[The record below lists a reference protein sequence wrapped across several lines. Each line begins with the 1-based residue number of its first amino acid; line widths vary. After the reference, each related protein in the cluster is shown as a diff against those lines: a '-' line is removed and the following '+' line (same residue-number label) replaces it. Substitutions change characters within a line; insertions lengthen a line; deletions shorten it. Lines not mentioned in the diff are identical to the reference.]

1 MNDLAE
7 RSGVTQGEAPP
18 PASARRP
25 RIVIIGAGFG
35 GLSAAQR
42 LARVAADVI
51 VIDRRN
57 HHLFQP
63 LLYQVA
69 TAALSPADI
78 AAPIRGILSRQPN
91 TVVILGTVTG
101 IDLGA
106 LREPD
111 RRRRDE
117 ERPCRSEQKTATNQN
132 DYLTGK
138 APYKSCELSVPERRD
153 GLTEGIHRARV
164 LQVRIHFPPA

>member
-25 RIVIIGAGFG
+25 RIFIIGAGFG

-101 IDLGA
+101 IDLA
-106 LREPD
+106 NR
-111 RRRRDE
+111 
-117 ERPCRSEQKTATNQN
+117 T
-132 DYLTGK
+132 
-138 APYKSCELSVPERRD
+138 VP
-153 GLTEGIHRARV
+153 
-164 LQVRIHFPPA
+164 

>member
-1 MNDLAE
+1 MDDLAK
-7 RSGVTQGEAPP
+7 RSGVTQRDAPP
-18 PASARRP
+18 PLSARRP
-25 RIVIIGAGFG
+25 RIVIIGAAFG

-42 LARVAADVI
+42 LAQVAADII

-101 IDLGA
+101 IDLAGRTV
-106 LREPD
+106 LLGD
-111 RRRRDE
+111 RRVSYDQLIIGTGARESYFGHDE
-117 ERPCRSEQKTATNQN
+117 WSAVTSG
-132 DYLTGK
+132 L
-138 APYKSCELSVPERRD
+138 KSIERRD
-153 GLTEGIHRARV
+153 VDATPHPGCV
-164 LQVRIHFPPA
+164 